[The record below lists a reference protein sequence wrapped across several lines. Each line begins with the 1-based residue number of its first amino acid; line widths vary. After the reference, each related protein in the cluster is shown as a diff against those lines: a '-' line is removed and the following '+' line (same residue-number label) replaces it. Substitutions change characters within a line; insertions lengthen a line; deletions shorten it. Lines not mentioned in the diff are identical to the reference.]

1 MAIIIFLCVLSIIG
15 YLIFRYRPTIEIIEN
30 DCYEIYIQY
39 DVWKGIKY
47 KGRTSKYLF
56 KL

>member
-1 MAIIIFLCVLSIIG
+1 MMTIIFLCTLFIIG
-15 YLIFRYRPTIEIIEN
+15 YLIFRYKPTIEIIEN
-30 DCYEIYIQY
+30 NYYEIYIQY